1 MSAIREILQS
11 LMIQAQI
18 KNYLEFSGKS
28 GVSELQFY
36 RLENNL
42 LDNIPLGV
50 LKKIAKA
57 LNVSVTTLIDY
68 LGNNVDLLTENSMTK
83 NQESTSN
90 VIAEYQQETITILE
104 SLLLQLPTVIHAV
117 NNNPQLPASRI
128 LPLLQPLNEL
138 LSTWEIESIGQVGDI
153 VNYNPQEHE
162 LMENNDLSLE
172 EIKQVEIRYVGYR
185 QKHKL
190 LYRAK
195 VSPND
200 IYPA

>member
-1 MSAIREILQS
+1 MSDIREILQS

-18 KNYLEFSGKS
+18 KNYLEFSRKS

-68 LGNNVDLLTENSMTK
+68 LENDIDLLTENSMTK
-83 NQESTSN
+83 NQELISN
-90 VIAEYQQETITILE
+90 VITEYQQETISILE
-104 SLLLQLPTVIHAV
+104 SLLLQLPTVIHAI
-117 NNNPQLPASRI
+117 NHNPQLPASRI

-200 IYPA
+200 IYSA